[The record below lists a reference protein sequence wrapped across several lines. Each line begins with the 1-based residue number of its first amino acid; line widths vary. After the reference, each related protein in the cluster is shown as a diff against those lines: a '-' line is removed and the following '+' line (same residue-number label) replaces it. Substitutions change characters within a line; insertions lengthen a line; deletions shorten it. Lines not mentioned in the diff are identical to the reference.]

1 MWDGGIRGRFDSGAH
16 GTWGWDMGGTWGRCG
31 TCGTWGRFFCPIRW
45 DMGTVLLSHLHK
57 ICLEYG
63 TGEPSPC
70 PIYTRYV
77 SNMGQE
83 NRPRVPTHVP
93 PLSHLGQETG
103 EIVVGHGTVH
113 LVWWDRGT
121 VLLAPQILS
130 PHPLPQKLGEPSPR
144 PTVPPRV

>member
-1 MWDGGIRGRFDSGAH
+1 M
-16 GTWGWDMGGTWGRCG
+16 
-31 TCGTWGRFFCPIRW
+31 
-45 DMGTVLLSHLHK
+45 SHLHK

-63 TGEPSPC
+63 TEEPSPC
-70 PIYTRYV
+70 PNPCPRPV
-77 SNMGQE
+77 SQ
-83 NRPRVPTHVP
+83 NRPRVPPV
-93 PLSHLGQETG
+93 SHLGQETG